1 MSERLFR
8 LISGAMLYLALT
20 LSALLESPTPA
31 YLYLSLVLFE
41 AITNWRIPIIITRL
55 RYGKQYKSNLENFTK
70 KNDPGSAVNIIN
82 KIEAE
87 RFLRV
92 IVFILVFFPFITHIE
107 NANYQIYIDYIPWFV
122 ATMLC
127 LAGVTNICPMVMF
140 LRSMGMR

>member
-1 MSERLFR
+1 MSERIFR
-8 LISGAMLYLALT
+8 LISGAMLYHALT

-55 RYGKQYKSNLENFTK
+55 RYGNQYKSYLENSTN
-70 KNDPGSAVNIIN
+70 KNNPGSALKIFN

-87 RFLRV
+87 RFLRI
-92 IVFILVFFPFITHIE
+92 IVFILVFIPFNTHLE

-140 LRSMGMR
+140 LRSTGMH